1 MIALSKTQEEP
12 FVFISSGNFLQ
23 PITTSFI
30 LENTGDTKRKQLSVY
45 LITEDE
51 LYEDVRV
58 KVIGERPGIDIQLS
72 LDGENWYNEL
82 QLGDK
87 DGRYGRLIDEIFI
100 RFSLLDDFSVLDP
113 SEIGSVINFI
123 KVAVSFAA

>member
-58 KVIGERPGIDIQLS
+58 KVLGERPGIDIQLS
-72 LDGENWYNEL
+72 LDGENWYNEI

-123 KVAVSFAA
+123 KIAVTFAA

>member
-12 FVFISSGNFLQ
+12 FVFISTGNFLQ

-30 LENTGDTKRKQLSVY
+30 LENTGDTKQKQLTVY

-58 KVIGERPGIDIQLS
+58 KIVGERPGIDIQLS
-72 LDGENWYNEL
+72 LDGENWYNEI

-87 DGRYGRLIDEIFI
+87 DGRYGRLIDEIFM
-100 RFSLLDDFSVLDP
+100 RVSLLDDFSVLDP

-123 KVAVSFAA
+123 KVAVTFAA

>member
-1 MIALSKTQEEP
+1 MLALSKTREEP

-72 LDGENWYNEL
+72 LDGENWYNEI

-123 KVAVSFAA
+123 KIAVTFAA

>member
-1 MIALSKTQEEP
+1 MITLSKTREEP

>member
-1 MIALSKTQEEP
+1 MLALSKTREEP
-12 FVFISSGNFLQ
+12 LVFISSGNFLQ

-58 KVIGERPGIDIQLS
+58 KVIGERSGIDIQLS
-72 LDGENWYNEL
+72 LDGENWYNEI

-123 KVAVSFAA
+123 KIAVTFAA

>member
-1 MIALSKTQEEP
+1 LIALSKTQEEP

-72 LDGENWYNEL
+72 LDGENWYNEI

-87 DGRYGRLIDEIFI
+87 DGRYGRLVDEIFI

-123 KVAVSFAA
+123 KIAVTFAA

>member
-1 MIALSKTQEEP
+1 LIALSKTQEEP

-82 QLGDK
+82 RLGDK

-123 KVAVSFAA
+123 KIAVTFAA

>member
-82 QLGDK
+82 RLGDK

-123 KVAVSFAA
+123 KIAVTFAA

>member
-1 MIALSKTQEEP
+1 LIALSKTQEEP

-72 LDGENWYNEL
+72 LDGENWYNEI

>member
-1 MIALSKTQEEP
+1 LIALSKTQEEP

-51 LYEDVRV
+51 LYEDVWV
-58 KVIGERPGIDIQLS
+58 KVLGERPGIDIQLS
-72 LDGENWYNEL
+72 LDGENWYNEI

-123 KVAVSFAA
+123 KIAVTFAA

>member
-72 LDGENWYNEL
+72 LDGENWYNEI

-123 KVAVSFAA
+123 KIAVTFAA

>member
-1 MIALSKTQEEP
+1 LIALSKTQEEP
-12 FVFISSGNFLQ
+12 FVFISTGNFLQ

-58 KVIGERPGIDIQLS
+58 KIVGERPGIDIQLS
-72 LDGENWYNEL
+72 LDGENWYNEI

-87 DGRYGRLIDEIFI
+87 DGRYGRLIDEIFM
-100 RFSLLDDFSVLDP
+100 RVSLLDDFSVLDP

-123 KVAVSFAA
+123 KVAVTFAA

>member
-12 FVFISSGNFLQ
+12 FVFISSGNLLQ

>member
-72 LDGENWYNEL
+72 LDGENWYNEI

>member
-1 MIALSKTQEEP
+1 LIALSKTQEEP

-58 KVIGERPGIDIQLS
+58 KVLGERPGIDIQLS
-72 LDGENWYNEL
+72 LDGENWYNEI

-123 KVAVSFAA
+123 KIAVTFAA

>member
-1 MIALSKTQEEP
+1 LITLSKTREEP

>member
-1 MIALSKTQEEP
+1 LIALSKTQEEP

-72 LDGENWYNEL
+72 LDGENWYNEI

-123 KVAVSFAA
+123 KIAVTFAA

>member
-1 MIALSKTQEEP
+1 MLALSKTREEP

-72 LDGENWYNEL
+72 LDGENWYNEI

>member
-1 MIALSKTQEEP
+1 MIALSKTCEEP
-12 FVFISSGNFLQ
+12 FVFISTGNFLQ

-30 LENTGDTKRKQLSVY
+30 LENTGDTKQKQLTVY

-58 KVIGERPGIDIQLS
+58 KIIGERPGIDIQLS
-72 LDGENWYNEL
+72 LDGENWYNEI

-87 DGRYGRLIDEIFI
+87 DGRYGRLVDEIFM
-100 RFSLLDDFSVLDP
+100 RVSLLDDFSVLDP

-123 KVAVSFAA
+123 KVAVTFAA

>member
-1 MIALSKTQEEP
+1 LIALSKTQEEP
-12 FVFISSGNFLQ
+12 FVFISTGNFLQ

-58 KVIGERPGIDIQLS
+58 KIVGERPGIDIQLS
-72 LDGENWYNEL
+72 LDGENWYNEI

-87 DGRYGRLIDEIFI
+87 DGRYGRLVDEIFM
-100 RFSLLDDFSVLDP
+100 RVSLLDDFSVLDP

-123 KVAVSFAA
+123 KVAVTFAA

>member
-12 FVFISSGNFLQ
+12 FVFISTGNFLQ

-58 KVIGERPGIDIQLS
+58 KIVGERPGIDIQLS
-72 LDGENWYNEL
+72 LDGENWYNEI

-87 DGRYGRLIDEIFI
+87 DGRYGRLIDEIFM
-100 RFSLLDDFSVLDP
+100 RVSLLDDFSVLDP

-123 KVAVSFAA
+123 KVAVTFAA

>member
-1 MIALSKTQEEP
+1 LIALSKTQEEP

-23 PITTSFI
+23 PITTHFL

-58 KVIGERPGIDIQLS
+58 KVLGERPGIDIQLS
-72 LDGENWYNEL
+72 LDGENWYNEI

-123 KVAVSFAA
+123 KIAVTFAA

>member
-1 MIALSKTQEEP
+1 LIALSKTQEEP

>member
-1 MIALSKTQEEP
+1 LIALSKTQEEP
-12 FVFISSGNFLQ
+12 FVFISTGNFLQ

-30 LENTGDTKRKQLSVY
+30 LENTGDTKQKQLTVY

-58 KVIGERPGIDIQLS
+58 KIVGERPGIDIQLS
-72 LDGENWYNEL
+72 LDGENWYNEI

-87 DGRYGRLIDEIFI
+87 DGRYGRLIDEIFM
-100 RFSLLDDFSVLDP
+100 RVSLLDDFSVLDP

-123 KVAVSFAA
+123 KVAVTFAA